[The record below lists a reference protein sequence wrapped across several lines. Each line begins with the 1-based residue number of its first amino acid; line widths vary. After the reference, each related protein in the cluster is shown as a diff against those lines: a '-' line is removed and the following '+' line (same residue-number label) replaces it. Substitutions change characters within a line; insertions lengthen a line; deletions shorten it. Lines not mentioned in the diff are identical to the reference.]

1 MAAPDIEFANLPYP
15 APLPKQ
21 SQEKDILRFSTAG
34 SVDDGK
40 STLIGRLL
48 YDGKGAYED
57 QIASLRKSPVNRSS
71 NGFDLALLTDGLR
84 AEREQGITI
93 DVAYRYFSTT
103 RRKFIIAD
111 TPGHEQYTRN
121 MATGASTSDL
131 AVILVDACRGIMP
144 QTRRHAFIASMLG
157 IRHLVVA
164 VNKMDLVDY
173 REEVFAQICSEF
185 ANCASRLKAQ
195 EIYCIPMSALKGDN
209 VVERSSRMG
218 WFNGPSLLEY
228 LHTIDVRKCQAHEF
242 RFPVQLVIRP
252 DLKFRGYAGQIVSGM
267 VKQGDVVM
275 LLPSGRTSR
284 VRSIVTYDGLLSQAF
299 APMCVTLCLED
310 ELDISRGDMIVHPLD
325 APQVTQSINANVIWL
340 HEQPLDLHQTYLLK
354 HTTHTM
360 RARVDR
366 IVSRTNIESLEAEH
380 SPVLALNDV
389 GTICIST
396 AQSIFCDQY
405 EHNRSTGNLILIDL
419 ISNTTVAAGMIDSTE
434 RPCFPVPADP
444 AVRQGSVTRSEQEQR
459 AGHRAFTICMAADDK
474 LARILERRLF
484 NSGYRIHA
492 IGGPESAAVAEICR
506 ALNDAG
512 VIAIYSSPNDA
523 AHGHI
528 RNAVGEANMLSF
540 SNLSAPMTPEAAAD
554 HLYTLIHR
562 EGWLTNDPG
571 EQPEPYINEHKPRN
585 L

>member
-1 MAAPDIEFANLPYP
+1 MAAQVQPANLPYP

-48 YDGKGAYED
+48 YDCKGAYED

-93 DVAYRYFSTT
+93 DVAYRYFSTA

-131 AVILVDACRGIMP
+131 AIILVDACRGIMP

-157 IRHLVVA
+157 IGHLILA

-173 REEVFAQICSEF
+173 REEVFAQICAEF
-185 ANCASRLKAQ
+185 AKCASRLKAQ
-195 EIYCIPMSALKGDN
+195 EIYCIPMSALEGDN
-209 VVERSSRMG
+209 VVERSSRME
-218 WFNGPSLLEY
+218 WFKGPSLLDH
-228 LHTIDVRKCQAHEF
+228 LHTIDVRKRQAHEL

-252 DLKFRGYAGQIVSGM
+252 DQNFRGYAGQIVSGI
-267 VKQGDVVM
+267 VKQGDLVM
-275 LLPSGRTSR
+275 LLPSGCTSR

-299 APMCVTLCLED
+299 APMCVTVCLED
-310 ELDISRGDMIVHPLD
+310 ELDISRGDMMVHPLD
-325 APQVTQSINANVIWL
+325 APQVTQRINANVIWL
-340 HEQPLDLHQTYLLK
+340 HEQPLDLQRTYLLK

-366 IVSRTNIESLEAEH
+366 VVSRTNIESLEAEY
-380 SPVLALNDV
+380 STVLSLNDV
-389 GTICIST
+389 GTISIST
-396 AQSIFCDQY
+396 ARPMFCDQY
-405 EHNRSTGNLILIDL
+405 EHNRSTGNLILIDP
-419 ISNTTVAAGMIDSTE
+419 ISNTTVAAGMVYSTE
-434 RPCFPVPADP
+434 KPSGLEPADP
-444 AVRQGSVTRSEQEQR
+444 AVTQGPVTRSEQEQR
-459 AGHRAFTICMAADDK
+459 AGHRAFTICIAADDK

-492 IGGPESAAVAEICR
+492 FGDAESAAVAQICR

-528 RNAVGEANMLSF
+528 RNAVGDANMLSF
-540 SNLSAPMTPEAAAD
+540 NNLGAPMTPQAAAD
-554 HLYTLIHR
+554 HLYTLIHQ
-562 EGWLTNDPG
+562 EGWLN
-571 EQPEPYINEHKPRN
+571 Q
-585 L
+585 

>member
-1 MAAPDIEFANLPYP
+1 MAAPQIQFANPP
-15 APLPKQ
+15 CPVSLPKQ
-21 SQEKDILRFSTAG
+21 LQEKDILRFSTAG

-48 YDGKGAYED
+48 YDCKGAYED

-71 NGFDLALLTDGLR
+71 NAFDLALLTDGLR

-93 DVAYRYFSTT
+93 DVAYRYFSTAQ
-103 RRKFIIAD
+103 RKFIIAD

-157 IRHLVVA
+157 IRHLVLA
-164 VNKMDLVDY
+164 VNKMDLVNY

-185 ANCASRLKAQ
+185 AKYAARLKAQ

-209 VVERSSRMG
+209 VVEKSPRME
-218 WFNGPSLLEY
+218 WFNGPSLLDY
-228 LHTIDVRKCQAHEF
+228 LHTIDVRRCQAHEF
-242 RFPVQLVIRP
+242 RLPVQLVIRP
-252 DLKFRGYAGQIVSGM
+252 DQNFRGYAGQIVSGT

-275 LLPSGRTSR
+275 LLPSGRTSH
-284 VRSIVTYDGLLSQAF
+284 VRSIITYGGPLSQAF
-299 APMCVTLCLED
+299 APMSVTVCLED

-325 APQVTQSINANVIWL
+325 APQVTQRINANVIWL
-340 HEQPLDLHQTYLLK
+340 HEQPLELHRTYLLK

-366 IVSRTNIESLEAEH
+366 IVSRTRIESLEAEH

-389 GTICIST
+389 GTISLST
-396 AQSIFCDQY
+396 AQAIFCDQY
-405 EHNRSTGNLILIDL
+405 EHNRSTGSLILIDP
-419 ISNTTVAAGMIDSTE
+419 ISNTTIAAGMIDSTE
-434 RPCFPVPADP
+434 KSSRLAPADP
-444 AVRQGSVTRSEQEQR
+444 GATEGPVTRSEQEQR
-459 AGHRAFTICMAADDK
+459 AGHRAFTICMADDK

-492 IGGPESAAVAEICR
+492 IEGDESAAVAEICR

-512 VIAIYSSPNDA
+512 VIAMYCSSNDA
-523 AHGHI
+523 AQGRI
-528 RNAVGEANMLSF
+528 RNAVGEANILSF
-540 SNLSAPMTPEAAAD
+540 NNVGAPMRPEAAAD
-554 HLYTLIHR
+554 HLYTLIHQ
-562 EGWLTNDPG
+562 EGWLG
-571 EQPEPYINEHKPRN
+571 Q
-585 L
+585 